1 MGRQGTALDATQPV
15 RVVYRS
21 LLDYE
26 HDRRGVAGEVVLP
39 DQAGSGGAVST
50 PERRGRLL
58 VVYGYALLVTG
69 VGVVLGGL
77 TVRLTMGADA
87 SGWDAVFV
95 LVAVAV
101 GFAGVAGVL
110 SEPIVSRWLAAAG
123 PIKKALGC
131 RRQKA
136 HGTPNRHSTQ

>member
-1 MGRQGTALDATQPV
+1 M
-15 RVVYRS
+15 
-21 LLDYE
+21 
-26 HDRRGVAGEVVLP
+26 
-39 DQAGSGGAVST
+39 ST
-50 PERRGRLL
+50 PERRARLL
-58 VVYGYALLVTG
+58 VAYGYALLVTG

-77 TVRLTMGADA
+77 TVRLTMRDA

-95 LVAVAV
+95 LVAVAA
-101 GFAGVAGVL
+101 GFAGVAGAL